1 MHFGAPQT
9 TIAQGTIRGFLDG
22 ARCMSRY
29 LDNPFA
35 VFAVCLLA
43 QSLAAYFGALAGR
56 TWRRMTADDHQDF
69 DIVRAATLTLLG
81 LMIGFT
87 FSMAVTRYDQR
98 KTLEE
103 AEANAVGTEY
113 LRVGLVPAEEAARL
127 RELTRQYLDQRIAF
141 YLAQDGR
148 DVARIDAATAK
159 LQGDLWVAVARAA
172 IADPTPVMALVVSG
186 MNDVLNSQGYTQA
199 AYWNRIPVAAWSM
212 LILMSIACNLLIGFG
227 ERRKGSLL
235 LLVFPVVVSISFLLI
250 ADIDSPRGG
259 IIRVNPQ
266 NLLATAESMRAQ

>member
-1 MHFGAPQT
+1 MN
-9 TIAQGTIRGFLDG
+9 
-22 ARCMSRY
+22 

-56 TWRRMTADDHQDF
+56 KWRRMTADDHQDF

-81 LMIGFT
+81 LLIGFT

-113 LRVGLVPAEEAARL
+113 LRIGLLPADEAARL

-141 YLAQDGR
+141 YSTPDER
-148 DVARIDAATAK
+148 DVAAINAATVK
-159 LQGDLWVAVARAA
+159 LQGDLWAAVARAA
-172 IADPTPVMALVVSG
+172 TAQPTPVMALVVAG

-199 AYWNRIPVAAWSM
+199 AYWNRIPAAAWAM
-212 LILMSIACNLLIGFG
+212 LILTSIVCNLLIGYG
-227 ERRKGSLL
+227 ERRKGSAL

-259 IIRVNPQ
+259 IIRVSPQ
-266 NLLATAESMRAQ
+266 NLLATAETMRAQ

>member
-1 MHFGAPQT
+1 MN
-9 TIAQGTIRGFLDG
+9 L
-22 ARCMSRY
+22 Y

-56 TWRRMTADDHQDF
+56 KWRKMTADDHQDF

-113 LRVGLVPAEEAARL
+113 LRIGLLPAEEAARL
-127 RELTRQYLDQRIAF
+127 RELTGQYLDQRIAF
-141 YLAQDGR
+141 YLAQDQR
-148 DVARIDAATAK
+148 DVARINVATAK
-159 LQGDLWVAVARAA
+159 LQGDLWAAVARVAT
-172 IADPTPVMALVVSG
+172 ADPTPVMALVVAG

>member
-1 MHFGAPQT
+1 MN
-9 TIAQGTIRGFLDG
+9 
-22 ARCMSRY
+22 

-56 TWRRMTADDHQDF
+56 KWRRMTADDHQDF

-81 LMIGFT
+81 LLIGFT

-113 LRVGLVPAEEAARL
+113 LRIGLLPAEDAARL

-141 YLAQDGR
+141 YATPDER
-148 DVARIDAATAK
+148 DVARINAATAK
-159 LQGDLWVAVARAA
+159 LQGDLWSAVARAA
-172 IADPTPVMALVVSG
+172 NADPNPVMALVVAG

-199 AYWNRIPVAAWSM
+199 AYWNRIPAAAWAM
-212 LILMSIACNLLIGFG
+212 LILMSIVCNLLIGYG

-235 LLVFPVVVSISFLLI
+235 LLVLPVVVSISFLLI